1 MAPAARPNVV
11 IVVVDCLRG
20 DDFEEESRVSPFLGR
35 LRRESV
41 TFPHCTSVSNWTV
54 PAHVSILTG
63 LYPFEHNVH
72 RLGLRSIPSTLPTLA
87 TSLSARGY
95 ATQLLSANHNLR
107 PDAGFSVGFDQ
118 LAWGIWGETSVRVTS
133 DTQPPFDSRSMS
145 GVDLVRQRLLDQDPG
160 GWWKVAR
167 HIAELLP
174 RFPWVLDGFSRMYAG
189 LLRAEGTLDYRV
201 APWVDTSF
209 SRGLTEL
216 SPGRPFLSV
225 VNLMECHEPYLP
237 EPRESA
243 SRSDW
248 IGLVTTRQDYVSWV
262 RGHWLPTPRQLQSL
276 RRLYRQKV
284 HAVVQRV
291 EGIVQ
296 RLIDEG
302 RWDDTL
308 FILVG
313 DHGQAFGEHGQLFHS
328 GELYEPVTHVP
339 LWIHFP
345 RGENGG
351 TTAHAEASLVDVFPT
366 VMEVVDGSRTETGSG
381 RPLRGLVDGTRPDPT
396 VSVAD
401 GVTRYRSLDDLT
413 RPSRGSSQ
421 IAICSEGY
429 KVIVNSPG
437 GPTHAY
443 RLGRDPEEATDL
455 WPSLEAE
462 LRQTSDRAQR
472 IGGMMHPRA
481 EGTYEWATGARL
493 RQWGYLE

>member
-1 MAPAARPNVV
+1 MGPPSRPNVV

-20 DDFEEESRVSPFLGR
+20 DDLEEESRVSPFLRR

-41 TFPHCTSVSNWTV
+41 TFPHCSSVSNWTV

-72 RLGLRSIPSTLPTLA
+72 RLGLRSIPSTLPSLA

-107 PDAGFSVGFDQ
+107 PDSGFGIGFDQ

-133 DTQPPFDSRSMS
+133 ATKPPFDSRSVI
-145 GVDLVRQRLLDQDPG
+145 GVDLVRQRLLDQEPG

-167 HIAELLP
+167 HVAELLP
-174 RFPWVLDGFSRMYAG
+174 RFPWVLDGFSRTYAG
-189 LLRAEGTLDYRV
+189 VLRSERTLDYRV
-201 APWVDTSF
+201 APWVDASF
-209 SRGLTEL
+209 SRGLSEL

-225 VNLMECHEPYLP
+225 MNLMECHEPYLP
-237 EPRESA
+237 EPRQSESW
-243 SRSDW
+243 SDW
-248 IGLVTTRQDYVSWV
+248 IRMVTARQDYASWV
-262 RGHWLPTPRQLQSL
+262 RGHWVPSARELHIL

-284 HAVVQRV
+284 HAVTQRI

-296 RLIDEG
+296 RLIYTG

-366 VMEVVDGSRTETGSG
+366 VMDVVDGSRTGTG
-381 RPLRGLVDGTRPDPT
+381 RPLRGLVDGPRPDPT

-401 GVTRYRSLDDLT
+401 GVTRYRSADEGT
-413 RPSRGSSQ
+413 CPPRTFSQ

-429 KVIVNSPG
+429 KVIVNCPSG
-437 GPTHAY
+437 KTHAY
-443 RLGRDPEEATDL
+443 RLGRDPQEATDL
-455 WPSLEAE
+455 WPSMESE
-462 LRQTSDRAQR
+462 LRRTSNRAQQ
-472 IGGMMHPRA
+472 IGSMMHPRA
-481 EGTYEWATGARL
+481 EGTYEWAAGGRL